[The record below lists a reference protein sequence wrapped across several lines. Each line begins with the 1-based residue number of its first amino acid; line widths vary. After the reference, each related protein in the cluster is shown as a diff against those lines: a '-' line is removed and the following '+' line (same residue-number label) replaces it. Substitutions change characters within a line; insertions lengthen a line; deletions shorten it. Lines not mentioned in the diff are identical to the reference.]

1 MFVLCIHFLH
11 YFKHHT
17 YSANCEC
24 QKLDHAE
31 DKTLRWAGHLK
42 KQMVKVHISAPLLET
57 TATEIY
63 NAVKFRHLP
72 GPLHLYCLP
81 TLVVLYHIISE
92 MH

>member
-1 MFVLCIHFLH
+1 MSKIGSCARQNTAVGG
-11 YFKHHT
+11 
-17 YSANCEC
+17 SP
-24 QKLDHAE
+24 
-31 DKTLRWAGHLK
+31 LK

-72 GPLHLYCLP
+72 GTLHLYCLP
-81 TLVVLYHIISE
+81 TLLVLYHISE